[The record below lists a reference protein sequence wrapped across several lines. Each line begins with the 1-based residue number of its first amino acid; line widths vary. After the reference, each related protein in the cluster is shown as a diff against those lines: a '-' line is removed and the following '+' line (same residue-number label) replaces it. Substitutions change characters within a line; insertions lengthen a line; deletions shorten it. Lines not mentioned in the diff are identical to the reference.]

1 MNRKAVSVA
10 FFIAVVILSYLTPT
24 LPVVGQTTVGS
35 QIDQVFPS
43 ELAGVV
49 GQAASVLG
57 SIDTRNGKFE
67 VYFGSILVANGTA
80 QDNSVGV
87 SFNLPETTA
96 GAYVIT
102 LRDTALNSNATKDF
116 TLNANYAVT
125 PVVPSSPE
133 LLQEGNSV
141 VLNITVTGGQPNTP
155 YTANITVTLPAPLST
170 NYSRLVTLPTSSQK
184 GTSITQVTFPDSTF
198 EPSGSLTSYA
208 GSYKAYFNLSQPLAS
223 SQFTIG
229 FTDSSQYHRGQTVK
243 VSAIGYRSNETATV
257 TIRNQDSGA
266 TVYNVDV
273 TPTSGGVVV
282 ANWTVPSNAAIGDY
296 EVNITA
302 RTTVKQVPDSQ
313 VISIPGYTISVTVL
327 DLSNRTVPSI
337 VFEALDAAT
346 NKTYEGT
353 SGAEGNATVNLEN
366 GKHTL
371 TAFWNGL
378 QVGETSITVAGAGN
392 FTITC
397 QLGDLKITVKDRN
410 GLLIPSVDLDIS
422 YSYSTT
428 RNSQS
433 RNGSATGQTDV
444 SGTYSLNSTPPGIT
458 YTFEA
463 SVYGVTFNGG
473 NDTVTD
479 LPVKAVSE
487 VTIICPARTLNFN
500 VVDNFGNPIPNA
512 RFSMLEVTAGIF
524 YSATTDSSG
533 SVTVDATFG
542 RYKARVYAGT
552 VLLNETV
559 VDAFTDKQIEIQCA
573 TFNLQVNVKVV
584 DFFGQPIPN
593 ANVMLVA
600 ADGTAQSKQ
609 AQSDGTAVFN
619 GVIGGNVQITAYLSE
634 GDDYYEAANVNVA
647 SPTTV
652 QIQMGR
658 YVVLGGLMVQTSFF
672 ITFFTILPTLLFFL
686 IWELYMRRKKRPRKA
701 VAKVEK
707 AVSK

>member
-1 MNRKAVSVA
+1 MNRKAVPVA
-10 FFIAVVILSYLTPT
+10 FFIAVVVLGYLTPT
-24 LPVVGQTTVGS
+24 LPVIGQTLGA

-43 ELAGVV
+43 ELTGVV

-67 VYFGSILVANGTA
+67 VYFGSFLVANGTA

-87 SFNLPETTA
+87 SFNLPETPA

-116 TLNANYAVT
+116 TLNPNYTVA
-125 PVVPSSPE
+125 PVVPSAPA

-141 VLNITVTGGQPNTP
+141 FLNVTVTGGQPNTP
-155 YTANITVTLPAPLST
+155 YTANITVTLPAPLNT

-184 GTSITQVTFPDSTF
+184 GTSVTQITFPDSTF

-208 GSYKAYFNLSQPLAS
+208 GSYKVYFNLSQSLAS

-229 FTDSSQYHRGQTVK
+229 FTDASQYHRGQTVK
-243 VSAIGYRSNETATV
+243 VNAVGYNSNETATV

-266 TVYNVDV
+266 TMYNVDV
-273 TPTSGGVVV
+273 TPTSGGVV
-282 ANWTVPSNAAIGDY
+282 AAEWTVPPNAAVGNY
-296 EVNITA
+296 EVNVTA
-302 RTTVKQVPDSQ
+302 RTTVKSVPDSQ
-313 VISIPGYTISVTVL
+313 VIIVPGYAVIVNVL
-327 DLSNRTVPSI
+327 DLSSRTVPDI
-337 VFEALDAAT
+337 VVEALDAAT
-346 NKTYEGT
+346 NKTYDAT
-353 SGAEGNATVNLEN
+353 SGPDGNATFSLES
-366 GKHTL
+366 GQHTL
-371 TAFWNGL
+371 TAFWSGF
-378 QVGETSITVAGAGN
+378 QVGRTSITVAGSSTFGL
-392 FTITC
+392 TC
-397 QLGDLKITVKDRN
+397 ELGDLKITVKDRN

-433 RNGSATGQTDV
+433 RNGSATGQTDIT
-444 SGTYSLNSTPPGIT
+444 GTYSLNSTPPGIT
-458 YTFEA
+458 YTFKA

-487 VTIICPARTLNFN
+487 VTIICPARTLKFN
-500 VVDNFGNPIPNA
+500 VVDSFGNPILNA

-559 VDAFTDKQIEIQCA
+559 VDAFTDKQVELQCA

-593 ANVMLVA
+593 ANVRLVA

-634 GDDYYEAANVNVA
+634 GDDNYEAANANVA
-647 SPTTV
+647 SPTTI

-658 YVVLGGLMVQTSFF
+658 YVMLGGLTVQTSFF

-686 IWELYMRRKKRPRKA
+686 IWELYTRRKTRPRKVA
-701 VAKVEK
+701 AKVEK